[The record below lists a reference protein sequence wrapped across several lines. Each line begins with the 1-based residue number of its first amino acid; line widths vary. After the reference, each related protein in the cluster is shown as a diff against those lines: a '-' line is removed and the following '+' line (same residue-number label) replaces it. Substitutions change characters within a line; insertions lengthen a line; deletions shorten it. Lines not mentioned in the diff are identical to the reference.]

1 MRLDISVQAELWG
14 EVGNVGVGFF
24 GSTGICEIQGFLDA
38 KRATNICIPLCL
50 KGFLRSR
57 WSVEMTGFLR
67 GEGLVNAIGYPS
79 ER

>member
-38 KRATNICIPLCL
+38 KRATNICITLCIE
-50 KGFLRSR
+50 GFLRSR
-57 WSVEMTGFLR
+57 WSIEMTSLFWG
-67 GEGLVNAIGYPS
+67 G
-79 ER
+79 